1 MVRHTF
7 KILQQMLQ
15 DFYSVSDHFMT
26 LRSKGLIPPYAQERS
41 TLHIVHLNLNELSGR
56 ELEHFKI
63 RLYFSVYE
71 SSF

>member
-1 MVRHTF
+1 
-7 KILQQMLQ
+7 MLQ

-26 LRSKGLIPPYAQERS
+26 LRSKGLIPRYAQERS